1 MCLVNKLFEQT
12 GIEEAIQQ
20 IQSVSGGSINDSYW
34 IQTAS
39 QQYFM
44 KVHTDSPQD
53 FFHIEKTGLD
63 QIRSTKTIH
72 VPEVI
77 NYSDE
82 QGEAYLLME
91 WVEGKQTSKTDVMLG
106 RNLALMHQQTNS
118 KHGFYSD
125 TYIGTLPQ
133 TNAMCASW
141 VDYYRDFRL
150 KNQLELGIQ
159 TKRIHGVRREKLERL
174 MERLDELLPNDV
186 SASYLHGDLW
196 GGNWLVGP
204 KGVPYLIDPSF
215 LYGHRLFELAFTEL
229 FGGFSQTFYNEYNEV
244 YPIDSYYKDIK
255 EIYQLYYLLV
265 HLNLFGEMYGASVDR
280 ILNRYS

>member
-91 WVEGKQTSKTDVMLG
+91 WVEGKQTSKTDVMLWKKPCID
-106 RNLALMHQQTNS
+106 ASTNEF
-118 KHGFYSD
+118 KTWILF
-125 TYIGTLPQ
+125 L
-133 TNAMCASW
+133 
-141 VDYYRDFRL
+141 
-150 KNQLELGIQ
+150 
-159 TKRIHGVRREKLERL
+159 IH
-174 MERLDELLPNDV
+174 
-186 SASYLHGDLW
+186 
-196 GGNWLVGP
+196 
-204 KGVPYLIDPSF
+204 I
-215 LYGHRLFELAFTEL
+215 
-229 FGGFSQTFYNEYNEV
+229 
-244 YPIDSYYKDIK
+244 
-255 EIYQLYYLLV
+255 LV
-265 HLNLFGEMYGASVDR
+265 HFLKQMQCVLPGLIIIEISG
-280 ILNRYS
+280 